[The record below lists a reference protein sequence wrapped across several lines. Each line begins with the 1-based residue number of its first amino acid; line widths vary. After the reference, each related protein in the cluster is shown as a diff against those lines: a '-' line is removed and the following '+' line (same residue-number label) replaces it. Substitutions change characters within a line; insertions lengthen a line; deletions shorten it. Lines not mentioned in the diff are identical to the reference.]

1 MHLLQKVLIVVG
13 GLAVLI
19 GALWIGQGSGVIPG
33 SFMTGDRTWLGIGL
47 AVACVGVVLVYI
59 ALQRP
64 RPNWR
69 RNRGEGGRPS

>member
-1 MHLLQKVLIVVG
+1 MHPLQKVLIVVG
-13 GLAVLI
+13 GFAIVLGGI
-19 GALWIGQGSGVIPG
+19 WIGQGSGVLPG

-47 AVACVGVVLVYI
+47 VVACVGAVLVYV

-69 RNRGEGGRPS
+69 RSKDAGPS